1 MKIET
6 LYVLVGATAIALLY
20 TVSLGRAP
28 IYLSHDEVF
37 FGIHAAA
44 IAATGRDLNGTV
56 FPLYFNIWDRYGS
69 AGASPVYWA
78 QPLHI
83 YLQALFVR
91 IFSLSEA
98 VVRLPTALVGLVDIV
113 LMYGVG
119 KTLFG
124 RKHLGLLAAALLA
137 LTPAHFFHSRL
148 AADPL
153 FPLPFVLAWLLCLV
167 TYDRENRP
175 SQLFLGTLFLGIGAY
190 SYIGAVFMMPLY
202 FLATCGLLFSRK
214 EPPRRY
220 AVAAAGFALCL
231 IPLVVWLLSHP
242 NAYADQAHRYR
253 LYDSE
258 RVGVLRGALGLFG
271 YTSLTERSSIY
282 WNAFNASMLFF
293 SGDSSLLNAT
303 RKAGVFLLPIAVFL
317 PVGINDIVNRRSTR
331 LNLLVLL
338 GLLTAPFGAVVAGE
352 LFLPRELVIVP
363 FGILTATW
371 GVDRFLSARRR
382 IWRAAG
388 VVLLVLVP
396 LQFAYFAYDYFTDFR
411 LRSSVWFGGNLRG
424 ALEEV
429 IAREGHLPGRGPYLS
444 EEIPWIHAYW
454 RFYLVKHHRTELLE
468 NAVYFRPASLDVQSI
483 PRSALVV
490 GRFGEPTLES
500 LVQSGELH
508 QLSVVVEPNDTP
520 SFVICER

>member
-1 MKIET
+1 MKVER
-6 LYVLVGATAIALLY
+6 LFVPLGAIAIALLY
-20 TVSLGRAP
+20 TVSLGHAP

-44 IAATGRDLNGTV
+44 IATTGRDLNGSV
-56 FPLYFNIWDRYGS
+56 LPVYFQIWDRYGA

-83 YLQALFVR
+83 YSQALFVR

-98 VVRLPTALVGLVDIV
+98 VVRLPTALVGLIDVV
-113 LMYGVG
+113 LMYFVG
-119 KTLFG
+119 KRLFAS
-124 RKHLGLLAAALLA
+124 KHLGLLAAGLLA

-153 FPLPFVLAWLLCLV
+153 FPLGFVLAWLLCLV

-175 SQLFLGTLFLGIGAY
+175 WQLFLATFFLGVGAY

-202 FLATCGLLFSRK
+202 FLGTCGLLFSRK
-214 EPPRRY
+214 DPPRRY

-231 IPLVVWLLSHP
+231 IPMVAWLLSHP
-242 NAYADQAHRYR
+242 NAYVDQAHRYR
-253 LYDSE
+253 LYDPE
-258 RVGVLRGALGLFG
+258 RVGLLRGVLGLVG

-303 RKAGVFLLPIAVFL
+303 RKAGIFLLPMAVFL
-317 PVGINDIVNRRSTR
+317 PVGINDVVNRRCTR
-331 LNLLVLL
+331 LNLIVFL

-363 FGILTATW
+363 FAVLIATW

-382 IWRAAG
+382 VWRAAG
-388 VVLLVLVP
+388 VALLVLIP
-396 LQFAYFAYDYFTDFR
+396 IQFAYFAYDYFTDFR
-411 LRSSVWFGGNLRG
+411 LRSSVWFERNLRG

-429 IAREGHLPGRGPYLS
+429 IARDGHLLGHGPYLS

-454 RFYLVKHHRTELLE
+454 RFYLVKHHRTQLLE
-468 NAVYFRPASLDVQSI
+468 ETVYFNPASLDVQSL
-483 PRSALVV
+483 PRGALVV
-490 GRFGEPTLES
+490 GTFGEATLES

-508 QLSVVVEPNDTP
+508 QLSVVAEPNGTP